1 MEELVD
7 ILITTYNTK
16 EEYLKMQIESII
28 NQTHKNIKI
37 YISDDKSTNPNI
49 ETILRKY
56 EKKDERIKVYI
67 QT

>member
-56 EKKDERIKVYI
+56 EKKDERIKVYK
-67 QT
+67 